1 MPTNAF
7 WAEVQDKGLK
17 FASMYIYAPIIVK
30 PQGGG
35 KPPTGNWLREPSSG
49 WGFWHLCVAPGPQG
63 RVFGM
68 ATILEDREKL
78 EMSDLPYC

>member
-35 KPPTGNWLREPSSG
+35 KPPTGN
-49 WGFWHLCVAPGPQG
+49 
-63 RVFGM
+63 
-68 ATILEDREKL
+68 
-78 EMSDLPYC
+78 

>member
-35 KPPTGNWLREPSSG
+35 KLPMVNWQRERS
-49 WGFWHLCVAPGPQG
+49 PG
-63 RVFGM
+63 
-68 ATILEDREKL
+68 
-78 EMSDLPYC
+78 